1 MELNDIECA
10 IENAEKN
17 TGQLVEKK
25 EEIESHEAHLQ
36 NAINKLEQDVQIS
49 KLLIEEKN
57 DFSEQKSEI
66 EQEIEKYKSEIIEIQ
81 DELNL
86 MLSEAEENMRTLEDL
101 EAVGED
107 VSETVNILIERK
119 ELIVEYEEQLKEIM
133 DRLGMDFESNQF
145 EQKTDLSS
153 NNTSPSMPSNS
164 QEYQIANPDISDH
177 KIQSNTH
184 SNDDH
189 NTGNSDLETNKKL
202 NEFDQSSFKEMDDAF
217 NWCNQH
223 YEKNSQEW
231 QEYGNRYLEIFEHE
245 IIKYEEEYEVLQ
257 KEENNAYNEYKNY
270 IYSNN
275 LTKEQCEKDTYC
287 NDLKKH
293 YISIKDRAEKLKNK
307 SINLNQKR
315 EMIKRNI
322 HSEVNTTFL
331 GFQGDKFIK
340 SYSDYITQK
349 QGMAVPGYINT
360 CSINSCCSMFNQQT
374 GSRLTEK
381 DGISF
386 FKKHNL
392 CEFDGGTYAV
402 HRKKFFELCNLSYKY
417 VLASKFFGNE
427 VTLSN
432 MIQHFK
438 NGESIGLSIK
448 GEDLC
453 QKDIANRRFRIKDGF
468 VKNFTKDFSN
478 HSVVVAG
485 FSLFDNGEIAG
496 IWVNDTAYGAG
507 SNRVFISKEKFQ
519 KMQRNTKGFS
529 VEYVKG
535 ERRNGL

>member
-1 MELNDIECA
+1 MKLNDIECV

-107 VSETVNILIERK
+107 VSETVNIIQERK
-119 ELIVEYEEQLKEIM
+119 ELIAEYEEQLKEIM
-133 DRLGMDFESNQF
+133 DRLGMDFEGNQV
-145 EQKTDLSS
+145 ELKTDLSS
-153 NNTSPSMPSNS
+153 NNASPSMPSNS

-184 SNDDH
+184 SNDDY

-202 NEFDQSSFKEMDDAF
+202 NEFDQSFFKEMDDAF

-223 YEKNSQEW
+223 YEKNSLEW

-275 LTKEQCEKDTYC
+275 LTKD
-287 NDLKKH
+287 
-293 YISIKDRAEKLKNK
+293 
-307 SINLNQKR
+307 
-315 EMIKRNI
+315 
-322 HSEVNTTFL
+322 
-331 GFQGDKFIK
+331 
-340 SYSDYITQK
+340 
-349 QGMAVPGYINT
+349 
-360 CSINSCCSMFNQQT
+360 
-374 GSRLTEK
+374 
-381 DGISF
+381 
-386 FKKHNL
+386 
-392 CEFDGGTYAV
+392 
-402 HRKKFFELCNLSYKY
+402 
-417 VLASKFFGNE
+417 
-427 VTLSN
+427 
-432 MIQHFK
+432 
-438 NGESIGLSIK
+438 
-448 GEDLC
+448 
-453 QKDIANRRFRIKDGF
+453 
-468 VKNFTKDFSN
+468 
-478 HSVVVAG
+478 
-485 FSLFDNGEIAG
+485 
-496 IWVNDTAYGAG
+496 
-507 SNRVFISKEKFQ
+507 
-519 KMQRNTKGFS
+519 
-529 VEYVKG
+529 
-535 ERRNGL
+535 